1 MFVDEINLTVLSGAG
16 GSGSVSFKNSSSK
29 SSPNGGS
36 GGKGGS
42 VKIKVNSNLH
52 DLSHIISESSLKAE
66 NGTDGNKNFQNGKNG
81 EDLEI
86 EVPSGTQV
94 FVKNNLYADLHELG
108 SIYTVIDGSKSGRGN
123 FELISKRNPNPQI
136 CEQGQ
141 KRQKLDI
148 KLVYSIYSDL
158 AIIGLPNAGKSTL
171 ISQLT
176 NSKAKI
182 GDYEFTTITPNL
194 GILNNSDFKLKICD
208 LPGLIKG
215 ASEGVGMGKKVLK
228 HLRNTKIIV
237 YLLDPLNDKYSLDEQ
252 INLLFHEIEVFDKN
266 LCKIPVVKVVNKS
279 DSTNQDNENY
289 KYISALKGEGLNNLI
304 KNIEEVYLEG
314 SERIFED
321 FQKITI
327 KSDDLNI
334 SYEENKFI
342 CTGSVV
348 EYIIGLSGSGEEVN
362 NEIFYRYEK
371 SILPQKLQDQGIQN
385 SDTVVL
391 GNLEFEYKK

>member
-36 GGKGGS
+36 GGTGGS
-42 VKIKVNSNLH
+42 VNIKVNSDLH
-52 DLSHIISESSLKAE
+52 DLSHIISKSSLKAK

-81 EDLEI
+81 ENLDI

-94 FVKNNLYADLHELG
+94 FVGNILQADLHESG
-108 SIYTVIDGSKSGRGN
+108 STYTVLDGSRAGRGN

-194 GILNNSDFKLKICD
+194 GILNNSDFKLTICD

-237 YLLDPLNDKYSLDEQ
+237 YLLDPLNSKYSLDEQ
-252 INLLFHEIEVFDKN
+252 ISLLFHEIEEFDKT
-266 LCKIPVVKVVNKS
+266 LCKIPVLKVVNKS
-279 DSTNQDNENY
+279 DSIEQDNKNY
-289 KYISALKGEGLNNLI
+289 KYISALEGEGLDNLI
-304 KNIEEVYLEG
+304 KNIEEIYNEG
-314 SERIFED
+314 SVRIYED

-327 KSDDLNI
+327 KSDDLEIFN
-334 SYEENKFI
+334 EENKFI

-348 EYIIGLSGSGEEVN
+348 EYIIGLSGSSEEVN
-362 NEIFYRYEK
+362 NEIFHRYEK
-371 SILPQKLQDQGIQN
+371 STLPQKLQDQDIQN
-385 SDTVVL
+385 GDTVVL

>member
-279 DSTNQDNENY
+279 DSINQDNENY
-289 KYISALKGEGLNNLI
+289 IYISALEGEGLNNLI
-304 KNIEEVYLEG
+304 KNIEEVYNEG

-334 SYEENKFI
+334 SFEENKFI

-348 EYIIGLSGSGEEVN
+348 EYIIGLSGSEEEVN

>member
-16 GSGSVSFKNSSSK
+16 GSGSVSFKNTSAK
-29 SSPNGGS
+29 SSPSGGS

-42 VKIKVNSNLH
+42 VKIKVTSDLH
-52 DLSHIISESSLKAE
+52 DLSHIISNSSLKAE
-66 NGTDGNKNFQNGKNG
+66 NGADGNKNYQNGKNG
-81 EDLEI
+81 DDLVI

-94 FVKNNLYADLHELG
+94 YVDNNLHADLHEYG
-108 SIYTVIDGSKSGRGN
+108 STHTVIDGSRSGRGN

-148 KLVYSIYSDL
+148 KLVYSVYSDL

-194 GILNNSDFKLKICD
+194 GILNNSNFKLTICD

-237 YLLDPLNDKYSLDEQ
+237 YLLDPLNEKYSLDDQ
-252 INLLFHEIEVFDKN
+252 ISLLFHEIEEFDRS

-279 DSTNQDNENY
+279 ESITKDDETY
-289 KYISALKGEGLNNLI
+289 KYISALEGEGLDNLI
-304 KNIEEVYLEG
+304 KNIEEIYNEG
-314 SERIFED
+314 HERIYED

-327 KSDDLNI
+327 NDDDSNI
-334 SYEENKFI
+334 FHEENKFI
-342 CTGSVV
+342 CTGPLV
-348 EYIIGLSGSGEEVN
+348 EYIIGLSGSDEEVN

-371 SILPQKLQDQGIQN
+371 SILPQKLQDKGIQN
-385 SDTVVL
+385 GDTVVL

>member
-16 GSGSVSFKNSSSK
+16 GSGSVSFKNTSAK

-36 GGKGGS
+36 GGTGGS
-42 VKIKVNSNLH
+42 VKIKVISNLH
-52 DLSHIISESSLKAE
+52 DLSHIISNSSLKAE
-66 NGTDGNKNFQNGKNG
+66 NGTDGNKNYQNGKNG
-81 EDLEI
+81 EDLVI

-94 FVKNNLYADLHELG
+94 LVENNLHADLHEYG
-108 SIYTVIDGSKSGRGN
+108 STYTIIDGSRSGRGN
-123 FELISKRNPNPQI
+123 FDLISKRNPNPQI

-194 GILNNSDFKLKICD
+194 GILNNSNFKLTICD

-237 YLLDPLNDKYSLDEQ
+237 YLLDPLNEKYSLDEQ
-252 INLLFHEIEVFDKN
+252 ISLLFHEIEEFDKS

-279 DSTNQDNENY
+279 DSINKDDENY
-289 KYISALKGEGLNNLI
+289 KYISALEGKGLDNLI
-304 KNIEEVYLEG
+304 KNIEEIYNEG
-314 SERIFED
+314 SERIYED

-327 KSDDLNI
+327 NDDDSNI
-334 SYEENKFI
+334 FHEENKFI
-342 CTGSVV
+342 CTGSLV
-348 EYIIGLSGSGEEVN
+348 EYIIGLSGSSEEVN

-371 SILPQKLQDQGIQN
+371 SILPQKLQGEGIEN
-385 SDTVVL
+385 GDTVVL

>member
-36 GGKGGS
+36 GGTGGS
-42 VKIKVNSNLH
+42 IKIKVNSELY
-52 DLSHIISESSLKAE
+52 DLSHIISNSSLKAE
-66 NGTDGNKNFQNGKNG
+66 NGSDGNKNFQNGKNG
-81 EDLEI
+81 EDLTI

-94 FVKNNLYADLHELG
+94 FVENELYADLHERG
-108 SIYTVIDGSKSGRGN
+108 STYNVIDGSRSGRGN
-123 FELISKRNPNPQI
+123 FDLISKRNPNPQI

-141 KRQKLDI
+141 KRQKLNI

-215 ASEGVGMGKKVLK
+215 ASEGIGMGKKVLK
-228 HLRNTKIIV
+228 HLRNTKTIV
-237 YLLDPLNDKYSLDEQ
+237 YLLDPLNEQYSLDDQ
-252 INLLFHEIEVFDKN
+252 INLLNHEIEEFDKS
-266 LCKIPVVKVVNKS
+266 LCKIPVIKVVNKS
-279 DSTNQDNENY
+279 DAIEEDDDSY
-289 KYISALKGEGLNNLI
+289 VYISAIQAEGLNKLI
-304 KNIEEVYLEG
+304 KNIEETYNKG
-314 SERIFED
+314 SKRIYED

-327 KSDDLNI
+327 NSDNLNI
-334 SYEENKFI
+334 SFEENKFT
-342 CTGSVV
+342 CTGSIV
-348 EYIIGLSGSGEEVN
+348 EYIIGISGSSEEVN

-371 SILPQKLQDQGIQN
+371 STIPEKLQEEGIQN
-385 SDTVVL
+385 GDTVVL

>member
-16 GSGSVSFKNSSSK
+16 GSGSVSFKNTLTK

-36 GGKGGS
+36 GGTGGS
-42 VKIKVNSNLH
+42 VKIKVNSDLH
-52 DLSHIISESSLKAE
+52 DLSHIISNSSLKAQ
-66 NGTDGNKNFQNGKNG
+66 NGSDGNKNYQNGKNG
-81 EDLEI
+81 EDLDI

-94 FVKNNLYADLHELG
+94 FIENKLHADLHEFG
-108 SIYTVIDGSKSGRGN
+108 STYTVIDGSRSGRGN
-123 FELISKRNPNPQI
+123 SELISKRNPNPQI

-182 GDYEFTTITPNL
+182 GDYEFTTISPNL
-194 GILNNSDFKLKICD
+194 GILNNSDFKLTICD

-215 ASEGVGMGKKVLK
+215 ASEGLGMGKKVLK

-252 INLLFHEIEVFDKN
+252 IRLLFHEIDEFDKS

-279 DSTNQDNENY
+279 DSIEKDNENY
-289 KYISALKGEGLNNLI
+289 KYISALEGEGLDNLI
-304 KNIEEVYLEG
+304 KNIEEIYNEG
-314 SERIFED
+314 SERIYED

-327 KSDDLNI
+327 NSDDLNI
-334 SYEENKFI
+334 FYEENKFI
-342 CTGSVV
+342 CTGSDV
-348 EYIIGLSGSGEEVN
+348 EYIIGLSGSSEEVN
-362 NEIFYRYEK
+362 NEIFYRYEN
-371 SILPQKLQDQGIQN
+371 STLPQKLQDLGIQN
-385 SDTVVL
+385 GDTVVL

>member
-148 KLVYSIYSDL
+148 KLVFSIYSDL

-237 YLLDPLNDKYSLDEQ
+237 YLLDPLNNKYSLDEQ

-279 DSTNQDNENY
+279 DSINQDNENY
-289 KYISALKGEGLNNLI
+289 KYISALEGEGLNNLI

>member
-16 GSGSVSFKNSSSK
+16 GSGSVSFKNTSTK

-36 GGKGGS
+36 GGTGGS
-42 VKIKVNSNLH
+42 VKIKVNSDLH
-52 DLSHIISESSLKAE
+52 DLSHIISNSSLKAE
-66 NGTDGNKNFQNGKNG
+66 NGSDGNKNYQNGKNG
-81 EDLEI
+81 EDLNI

-94 FVKNNLYADLHELG
+94 FIENKLHADLHELG
-108 SIYTVIDGSKSGRGN
+108 SIYSVIDGSRSGRGN

-141 KRQKLDI
+141 KRQKVDI
-148 KLVYSIYSDL
+148 KLIYSVYSDL

-194 GILNNSDFKLKICD
+194 GILNNSDFKLTICD

-215 ASEGVGMGKKVLK
+215 ASEGLGMGKKVLK

-252 INLLFHEIEVFDKN
+252 ISLLFNEIEEYDKS

-279 DSTNQDNENY
+279 DSIEKDNENY
-289 KYISALKGEGLNNLI
+289 KYISALKGEGLDNLI
-304 KNIEEVYLEG
+304 KTIEQIYNEG
-314 SERIFED
+314 SERIYED

-327 KSDDLNI
+327 KSDNLNI
-334 SYEENKFI
+334 FYEENKFI

-348 EYIIGLSGSGEEVN
+348 EYIIGLSGSSEEVN
-362 NEIFYRYEK
+362 NEIFYRYEN
-371 SILPQKLQDQGIQN
+371 STLPQKLQDQGIQN
-385 SDTVVL
+385 GDTVVL

>member
-16 GSGSVSFKNSSSK
+16 GSGSVSFKNTSTK

-36 GGKGGS
+36 GGTGGS
-42 VKIKVNSNLH
+42 VKIKVNSDLH
-52 DLSHIISESSLKAE
+52 DLSHIISNSSLKAE
-66 NGTDGNKNFQNGKNG
+66 NGSDGNKNYQNGKNG
-81 EDLEI
+81 EDLNI

-94 FVKNNLYADLHELG
+94 FIENKLHADLHELG
-108 SIYTVIDGSKSGRGN
+108 SIYSVIDGSRSGRGN

-141 KRQKLDI
+141 KRQKVDI
-148 KLVYSIYSDL
+148 KLIYSVYSDL

-194 GILNNSDFKLKICD
+194 GILNNSDFKLTICD

-252 INLLFHEIEVFDKN
+252 ISLLFNEIEEYDKS

-279 DSTNQDNENY
+279 DSIEKDNENY
-289 KYISALKGEGLNNLI
+289 KYISALKGEGLDNLI
-304 KNIEEVYLEG
+304 KTIEQIYNEG
-314 SERIFED
+314 SERIYED

-327 KSDDLNI
+327 KSDNLNI
-334 SYEENKFI
+334 FYEENKFI
-342 CTGSVV
+342 CTGSDV
-348 EYIIGLSGSGEEVN
+348 EYIIGLSGSSEEVN
-362 NEIFYRYEK
+362 SEIFYRYEN
-371 SILPQKLQDQGIQN
+371 STLPQKLQDQGIQN
-385 SDTVVL
+385 GDTVVL

>member
-237 YLLDPLNDKYSLDEQ
+237 YLLDPLNNKYSLDEQ

>member
-16 GSGSVSFKNSSSK
+16 GSGSVSFKNTSAK

-36 GGKGGS
+36 GGTGGS
-42 VKIKVNSNLH
+42 VKLKVISDLH
-52 DLSHIISESSLKAE
+52 DLSHIIANSSLKAE
-66 NGTDGNKNFQNGKNG
+66 NGTDGNKNYQNGKNG
-81 EDLEI
+81 EDLVI

-94 FVKNNLYADLHELG
+94 LVENNLHADLHECG
-108 SIYTVIDGSKSGRGN
+108 STYTIIDGSRSGRGN
-123 FELISKRNPNPQI
+123 FDLISKRNPNPQI

-194 GILNNSDFKLKICD
+194 GILNNSNFKLTICD

-237 YLLDPLNDKYSLDEQ
+237 YLLDPLNEKYSLDEQ
-252 INLLFHEIEVFDKN
+252 ISLLFHEIEEFDKS

-279 DSTNQDNENY
+279 DSINKDDENY
-289 KYISALKGEGLNNLI
+289 KYISALEGKGLDNLI
-304 KNIEEVYLEG
+304 KNIEEIYNEG
-314 SERIFED
+314 SERIYED

-327 KSDDLNI
+327 NDDDSNI
-334 SYEENKFI
+334 FHEENKFI
-342 CTGSVV
+342 CTGSLV
-348 EYIIGLSGSGEEVN
+348 EYIIGLSGSSEEVN

-371 SILPQKLQDQGIQN
+371 SILPQKLQDEGIQN
-385 SDTVVL
+385 GDTVVL

>member
-215 ASEGVGMGKKVLK
+215 ASGGVGMGKKVLK

-279 DSTNQDNENY
+279 DSINQDNENY
-289 KYISALKGEGLNNLI
+289 IYISALEGEGLNNLI

-348 EYIIGLSGSGEEVN
+348 EYIIGLSGSEEEVN

>member
-108 SIYTVIDGSKSGRGN
+108 SIYTVIDGSKSGKGN

-279 DSTNQDNENY
+279 DSINQDNENY

>member
-16 GSGSVSFKNSSSK
+16 GSGSVSFKNTSAK

-36 GGKGGS
+36 GGTGGS
-42 VKIKVNSNLH
+42 VKIKVIPELH
-52 DLSHIISESSLKAE
+52 DLSHIISNSSLKAE
-66 NGTDGNKNFQNGKNG
+66 NGTDGNKNYQNGKNG
-81 EDLEI
+81 EDLVI

-94 FVKNNLYADLHELG
+94 FVENNLHADLHEYG
-108 SIYTVIDGSKSGRGN
+108 STYTVIDGSRPGRGN
-123 FELISKRNPNPQI
+123 FDLISKRIPNPQI

-194 GILNNSDFKLKICD
+194 GILNKSNFKLTICD

-237 YLLDPLNDKYSLDEQ
+237 YLLDPLNDKYSIDDQ
-252 INLLFHEIEVFDKN
+252 ISLLFHEIEEFDKS

-279 DSTNQDNENY
+279 DSIEKDDENY
-289 KYISALKGEGLNNLI
+289 KYISALEGEGLDNLI
-304 KNIEEVYLEG
+304 KNIEEIYNQG
-314 SERIFED
+314 FERIYED

-327 KSDDLNI
+327 NHDDSI
-334 SYEENKFI
+334 IFFEENKFI

-348 EYIIGLSGSGEEVN
+348 EYIIGLSGSSEEVN

-371 SILPQKLQDQGIQN
+371 STLPQMLQDEGIQN
-385 SDTVVL
+385 GDTVVL

>member
-94 FVKNNLYADLHELG
+94 FVKNKLYADLHEFG

-279 DSTNQDNENY
+279 DSINQDNENY
-289 KYISALKGEGLNNLI
+289 IYISALEGEGLNNLI
-304 KNIEEVYLEG
+304 KNIEEVYNEG

>member
-16 GSGSVSFKNSSSK
+16 GSGSVSFKNTSTK

-36 GGKGGS
+36 GGTGGS
-42 VKIKVNSNLH
+42 VKIKVNSDLH
-52 DLSHIISESSLKAE
+52 DLSHIISNSSLKAE
-66 NGTDGNKNFQNGKNG
+66 NGSDGNKNYQNGKNG
-81 EDLEI
+81 EDLNI

-94 FVKNNLYADLHELG
+94 FIENKLHADLHELG
-108 SIYTVIDGSKSGRGN
+108 SIYSVIDGSRSGRGN

-141 KRQKLDI
+141 KRQKVDI
-148 KLVYSIYSDL
+148 KLIYSVYSDL

-194 GILNNSDFKLKICD
+194 GILNNSDFKLTICD

-252 INLLFHEIEVFDKN
+252 ISLLFNEIEEYDKS

-279 DSTNQDNENY
+279 DSIEKDNENY
-289 KYISALKGEGLNNLI
+289 KYISALKGEGLDNLI
-304 KNIEEVYLEG
+304 KTIEQIYNEG
-314 SERIFED
+314 SERIYED

-327 KSDDLNI
+327 KSDNLNI
-334 SYEENKFI
+334 FYEENKFI

-348 EYIIGLSGSGEEVN
+348 EYIIGLSGSSEEVN
-362 NEIFYRYEK
+362 NEIFYRYEN
-371 SILPQKLQDQGIQN
+371 STLPQKLQDQGIQN
-385 SDTVVL
+385 GDTVVL

>member
-1 MFVDEINLTVLSGAG
+1 
-16 GSGSVSFKNSSSK
+16 
-29 SSPNGGS
+29 
-36 GGKGGS
+36 
-42 VKIKVNSNLH
+42 
-52 DLSHIISESSLKAE
+52 
-66 NGTDGNKNFQNGKNG
+66 
-81 EDLEI
+81 
-86 EVPSGTQV
+86 
-94 FVKNNLYADLHELG
+94 
-108 SIYTVIDGSKSGRGN
+108 
-123 FELISKRNPNPQI
+123 
-136 CEQGQ
+136 
-141 KRQKLDI
+141 
-148 KLVYSIYSDL
+148 
-158 AIIGLPNAGKSTL
+158 
-171 ISQLT
+171 
-176 NSKAKI
+176 
-182 GDYEFTTITPNL
+182 
-194 GILNNSDFKLKICD
+194 
-208 LPGLIKG
+208 
-215 ASEGVGMGKKVLK
+215 MGKKVLK

-237 YLLDPLNDKYSLDEQ
+237 YLLDPLNNKYSLDEQ

-279 DSTNQDNENY
+279 DSINQDNENY
-289 KYISALKGEGLNNLI
+289 IYISALEGEGLNNLI

-334 SYEENKFI
+334 SFEENKFI

-371 SILPQKLQDQGIQN
+371 SPLPQMLQDEGIQN

>member
-16 GSGSVSFKNSSSK
+16 GSGSVSFKNTSAK

-36 GGKGGS
+36 GGTGGS
-42 VKIKVNSNLH
+42 VKLKVISDLH
-52 DLSHIISESSLKAE
+52 DLSHIIANSSLKAE
-66 NGTDGNKNFQNGKNG
+66 NGTDGNKNYQNGKNG
-81 EDLEI
+81 EDLVI

-94 FVKNNLYADLHELG
+94 LVENSLHADLHEYG
-108 SIYTVIDGSKSGRGN
+108 STYTIIDGSRSGRGN
-123 FELISKRNPNPQI
+123 FDLISKRNPNPQI

-194 GILNNSDFKLKICD
+194 GILNNSNFKLTICD

-237 YLLDPLNDKYSLDEQ
+237 YLLDPLNEKYSLDEQ
-252 INLLFHEIEVFDKN
+252 ISLLFHEIEEFDKS

-279 DSTNQDNENY
+279 DSIKKNDENY
-289 KYISALKGEGLNNLI
+289 KYISALEGKGLDNLI
-304 KNIEEVYLEG
+304 KNIEEIYNEG
-314 SERIFED
+314 SERIYED

-327 KSDDLNI
+327 NDDDSNI
-334 SYEENKFI
+334 FHEENKFI
-342 CTGSVV
+342 CTGSLV
-348 EYIIGLSGSGEEVN
+348 EYIIGLSGSSEEVN

-371 SILPQKLQDQGIQN
+371 SILPQKLQDEGIQN
-385 SDTVVL
+385 GDTVVL

>member
-16 GSGSVSFKNSSSK
+16 GSGSVSFKNTSTK
-29 SSPNGGS
+29 SSPDGGS
-36 GGKGGS
+36 GGSGGS
-42 VKIKVNSNLH
+42 VKIKVNSDLH
-52 DLSHIISESSLKAE
+52 DLSHIISNSSLKAE
-66 NGTDGNKNFQNGKNG
+66 NGSDGNKNHQNGKNG
-81 EDLEI
+81 QDLYI

-94 FVKNNLYADLHELG
+94 FIENTLHADLHESG
-108 SIYTVIDGSKSGRGN
+108 STYTVIQGSRLGRGN
-123 FELISKRNPNPQI
+123 FDLISKRNPNPQI

-141 KRQKLDI
+141 KRQKLEI

-194 GILNNSDFKLKICD
+194 GILNNSDFKLKVCD

-237 YLLDPLNDKYSLDEQ
+237 YLLDPLNERYSLDEQ
-252 INLLFHEIEVFDKN
+252 ISLLNHEIEEFDKS
-266 LCKIPVVKVVNKS
+266 LCSIPVIKVVNKS
-279 DSTNQDNENY
+279 DSIDEENDNY
-289 KYISALKGEGLNNLI
+289 FYISSIQAENLDKLI
-304 KNIEEVYLEG
+304 KNIEETYNKSSV
-314 SERIFED
+314 RIYQD

-327 KSDDLNI
+327 NSDDLNI

-342 CTGSVV
+342 CTGLVV
-348 EYIIGLSGSGEEVN
+348 EYIIGLSGSREEVN

-371 SILPQKLQDQGIQN
+371 STIPEKLQEEGIQN
-385 SDTVVL
+385 GDSVVL